1 MSGGENTILIDQPPG
16 RRAWI
21 NKMYIG
27 GRPVKIRGVVVSFL
41 HLPEDEAVLEI
52 HSHSDNATLGG
63 VALNGLN
70 AGNASSIQDVF
81 GRRIVIDS
89 REQADAELA
98 ESVMWAPG
106 GASLELERI
115 EILLR
120 ASPLKTAVCYEIRAK
135 CFDDLRTGITVDIS
149 GTAPVRGLLEEF
161 IARASPHIR
170 ELWTE
175 GIGTRLR
182 VYGRLNATRPAFEFE
197 TTGGRIYL
205 EAQDGLMLRRCHALA
220 GSYLCAEIEKRSPSS
235 LKSRQVWH
243 IVRIDPIRESDL
255 RQ

>member
-1 MSGGENTILIDQPPG
+1 
-16 RRAWI
+16 
-21 NKMYIG
+21 
-27 GRPVKIRGVVVSFL
+27 
-41 HLPEDEAVLEI
+41 
-52 HSHSDNATLGG
+52 
-63 VALNGLN
+63 
-70 AGNASSIQDVF
+70 
-81 GRRIVIDS
+81 
-89 REQADAELA
+89 
-98 ESVMWAPG
+98 MWAPG

-120 ASPLKTAVCYEIRAK
+120 TSPLKTAVCYEIRAE
-135 CFDDLRTGITVDIS
+135 CFDDLRTGIKVDIS
-149 GTAPVRGLLEEF
+149 GTAPVRELLEEF